1 MKAIMRGRGVLWAL
15 TLISVLA
22 GAVVLPGIIRWGGKG
37 GRLPVDR
44 REPESER
51 REAQRDLVERA
62 RSFPGVAEVMDVYG
76 RLAPYTS
83 SVIDVQPGQVRNGT
97 GGNG

>member
-1 MKAIMRGRGVLWAL
+1 MRRRGVLWPL
-15 TLISVLA
+15 ILISVLA

-62 RSFPGVAEVMDVYG
+62 RPFPGVAEVMDVYG

-83 SVIDVQPGQVRNGT
+83 AVVNVQPSQVRNGT